1 VGRSELVLALDLGTA
16 KVAALVGRVGDG
28 PPEIL
33 GSGISPSRGISQ
45 GMISDLEAAARAVSD
60 ASRAAQ
66 KAAGVRCRRA
76 WVGISGPAIW
86 GVNTDGAIAVSGPTK
101 EIDSAHLHRV
111 LSAASSV
118 PVPAGR
124 EVLEVLPRSFT
135 VDELEGVRRPLGLSA
150 SKLEAHV
157 HLVTAPTNMLENVE
171 KAVEGGGLTVE
182 EVVFVPLA
190 AAEAIL
196 SEQQKNAGAIAIDLG
211 AGSTGYALFRDG
223 APCAAGCVQAGG
235 LQLTSDI
242 SFGLMLPLE
251 EAETI
256 KVAVGASEP
265 DMVAGEPP
273 VGARS
278 ADGRLRQIARRSL
291 AEIIHVRL
299 REVFVSL
306 RLEIRKACGM
316 AVLPGGA
323 VLTGGGSLLR
333 GADALAARLLSCP
346 VSLAQIKSA
355 GSSAPIK
362 DPRFHGAVGVLAWA
376 ARKEQ
381 ERKAAAPPPGLL
393 EPLLSGWQKLQRA
406 LGFR

>member
-1 VGRSELVLALDLGTA
+1 LVLALDVGTA

-33 GSGISPSRGISQ
+33 GAGISPSRGISQ
-45 GMISDLEAAARAVSD
+45 GMISDLEAAAQSVAD

-66 KAAGVRCRRA
+66 KAAGIRCQRA
-76 WVGISGPAIW
+76 WVGINGPAIW
-86 GVNTDGAIAVSGPTK
+86 GINTDAQITVSGPTK
-101 EIDSAHLHRV
+101 EIDSTHLHRV

-118 PVPAGR
+118 SIPAGR

-135 VDELEGVRRPLGLSA
+135 VDELEGVKRPVGLSA
-150 SKLEAHV
+150 SKLKAHV
-157 HLVTAPTNMLENVE
+157 HLVTAPTNMLENLE

-182 EVVFVPLA
+182 EVVFAPLA

-196 SEQQKNAGAIAIDLG
+196 SEQQKNAGAVAIDLG

-223 APCAAGCVQAGG
+223 AACATGCVQAGG

-242 SFGLMLPLE
+242 SFGLMLPPE
-251 EAETI
+251 EAETLKI
-256 KVAVGASEP
+256 GAGASEP
-265 DMVAGEPP
+265 EMVAGEPP

-299 REVFVSL
+299 REILVSL
-306 RLEIRKACGM
+306 RLEIRKACGI
-316 AVLPGGA
+316 AFLPGGA

-333 GADALAARLLSCP
+333 GVDTLAARLLSCP
-346 VSLAQIKSA
+346 VSLAQIKFTGASPQA
-355 GSSAPIK
+355 K
-362 DPRFHGAVGVLAWA
+362 DPRFHGAVGILAWA
-376 ARKEQ
+376 ARREH
-381 ERKAAAPPPGLL
+381 ERRAAAPPPGLL
-393 EPLLSGWQKLQRA
+393 EPIVSGWEKLRHA